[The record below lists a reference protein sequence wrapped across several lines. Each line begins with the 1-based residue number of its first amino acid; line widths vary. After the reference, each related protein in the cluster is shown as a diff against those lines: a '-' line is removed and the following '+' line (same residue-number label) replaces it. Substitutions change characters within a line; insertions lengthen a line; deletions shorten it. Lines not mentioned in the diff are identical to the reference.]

1 LNFCRVPYR
10 MIPTLL
16 PMSTKVPDEV
26 RQGYRWCRTLA
37 RSHYENFPVA
47 SFLLPAQL
55 RNPIAAIYAFARSAD
70 DIADEGDA
78 TADERLQQLDEIGL
92 ALEAIDSGTVPD
104 VPLYQAL
111 ADTIARNNLPITL
124 FHDLLSA
131 FRQDVRKTRYAD
143 FGEVMEYC
151 RRSANPVGRLLL
163 HLTGQASEHNL
174 ALSDAVCSALQLV
187 NFLQDIEPDYRE
199 NGRIYI
205 PQDEMQRFVIS
216 EEDIGQRRNSFQL
229 RLLVQHQIQRASK
242 LLRAGSPLG
251 KVLKGRFGLELR
263 AIILGGARTLEK
275 LYQQEDMFSRPRLDS
290 ADRWRIALG
299 AIRQGF
305 V

>member
-1 LNFCRVPYR
+1 
-10 MIPTLL
+10 
-16 PMSTKVPDEV
+16 MSTRKPEAV
-26 RQGYRWCRTLA
+26 RQGYCWCRTLA

-47 SFLLPAQL
+47 SFFLPAQL
-55 RNPIAAIYAFARSAD
+55 RNPVAAIYAFARSAD

-78 TADERLQQLDEIGL
+78 AADERLQQLDAMAL
-92 ALEAIDSGTVPD
+92 ALDAIDSGTTPD
-104 VPLYQAL
+104 SPLYQAL
-111 ADTIARNNLPITL
+111 ADTISQNSLPIVL
-124 FHDLLSA
+124 FHDLLRA
-131 FRQDVRKTRYAD
+131 FRQDVRKNRYAD
-143 FGEVMEYC
+143 FGEVMDYC

-163 HLTGQASEHNL
+163 HLTGQASERNL
-174 ALSDAVCSALQLV
+174 AMSDTLCSALQLV
-187 NFLQDIEPDYRE
+187 NFLQDIEQDYHE

-205 PQDEMQRFVIS
+205 PLDEMQRFAVS
-216 EEDIGQRRNSFQL
+216 EQDIGQRRNSFQL

-263 AIILGGARTLEK
+263 AIVLGAARILEK
-275 LYQQEDMFSRPRLDS
+275 LNQQENMFSRPRLDS

-305 V
+305 T